1 MERPHITDVYMD
13 MRNTW
18 GAEIADEIM
27 DRIFDTPFAD
37 ITWKEFISNR
47 CIACGGAWVTMI
59 ATGIRSIAPSVWDA
73 LPDHMGEPFHAFALL
88 CDLAMILGVE
98 PPLD

>member
-18 GAEIADEIM
+18 GAEVANSIFE
-27 DRIFDTPFAD
+27 RIIDTPYTEM
-37 ITWKEFISNR
+37 TWSHFINHE
-47 CIACGGAWVTMI
+47 CLACGGAWVTMI
-59 ATGIRSIAPSVWDA
+59 ATGIKSIAPSVWDA

-88 CDLAMILGVE
+88 CNLAMILGVE

>member
-1 MERPHITDVYMD
+1 MEETNIIDVYID

-27 DRIFDTPFAD
+27 DRVFEAPSVN
-37 ITWKEFISNR
+37 ITWKEFISKR
-47 CIACGGAWVTMI
+47 CIACGGAWVTRI

-73 LPDHMGEPFHAFALL
+73 LPDNMGEPFHAFCLL